1 MTTTD
6 ITIILVAI
14 SAFCAGWFAAWAV
27 GAFREI
33 GSVTG

>member
-6 ITIILVAI
+6 ITIILVAV

-27 GAFREI
+27 GSEA
-33 GSVTG
+33 